1 MTTFKIKK
9 NDKGA
14 FKGTFAVW
22 QNCDFITH
30 VCATGIEITI
40 FNDFVKVALTV
51 GKKKKTEI
59 VKFYVRADEGN
70 SLKIDKT
77 AKKYVT
83 MKEYFADA
91 TPLIKEDGEN

>member
-9 NDKGA
+9 DEGA

-30 VCATGIEITI
+30 VRATGIRISI
-40 FNDFVKVALTV
+40 HNDFVRVAFTI

-59 VKFYVRADEGN
+59 AKFFVRADEGN
-70 SLKIDKT
+70 NLKIDES
-77 AKKYVT
+77 AKKHVT
-83 MKEYFADA
+83 MVDYYDGA
-91 TPLIKEDGEN
+91 TPLIREDSKN